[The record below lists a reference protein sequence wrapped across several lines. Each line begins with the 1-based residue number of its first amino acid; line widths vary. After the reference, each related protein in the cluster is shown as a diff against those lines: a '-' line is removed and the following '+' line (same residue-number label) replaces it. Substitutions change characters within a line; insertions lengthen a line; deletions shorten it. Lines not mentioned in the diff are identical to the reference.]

1 MSVKILRMK
10 MDTKILVIGANGQ
23 LGSVLTT
30 ELRKKYT
37 IENVIASDLKEDDNH
52 KGIFEVIDATDRN
65 RIQEVVERYGITQ
78 IYHLAAILS
87 AKGEETPL
95 TTWDIN
101 MKTLFNVLEVSRNNN
116 IDKVFFPSSIAVF
129 GEGAPLDNT
138 PDNAYLNPAT
148 VYGISKAAGENW
160 AQYYFLR
167 YGLDVRSIRYPGVI
181 GYQSL
186 PGGGTTDYAVD
197 VYHKA
202 VLKEEFNCFLKEDAM
217 LPMIFMDD
225 AIRATIE
232 LMEAPKESITV
243 RTSYNIAG
251 ISFSPEEVV
260 AEIRKLYPDFKVN
273 YKPDFRQ
280 EIASRW
286 PRSIDDASATK
297 DWGWQ
302 PEFNLK
308 DITEIMT
315 QKLQEKYKKGS
326 RNKEILMF

>member
-1 MSVKILRMK
+1 MCVKILRMK
-10 MDTKILVIGANGQ
+10 MDTKVLVIGANGQ
-23 LGSVLTT
+23 LGSVLTK

-37 IENVIASDLKEDDNH
+37 IENVVASDLKENDNQ
-52 KGIFEVIDATDRN
+52 KGIFEIIDATDRN
-65 RIQEVVERYGITQ
+65 RIQEIVERYNITQ

-95 TTWDIN
+95 ATWDIN

-129 GEGAPLDNT
+129 GEGAPLENT
-138 PDNAYLNPAT
+138 PDDAYLNPAT

-160 AQYYFLR
+160 AQYYFMR
-167 YGLDVRSIRYPGVI
+167 YGLDVRSIRYPGVV
-181 GYQSL
+181 GYQSM

-197 VYHKA
+197 IYHKA
-202 VLKEEFNCFLKEDAM
+202 VLKEEFNCFLKEDAT

-260 AEIRKLYPDFKVN
+260 TEIRKLYPDFKVN

-286 PRSIDDASATK
+286 PSSIDDASAIK

-308 DITEIMT
+308 AITEIMV
-315 QKLQEKYKKGS
+315 QKLQEKYKKGMP
-326 RNKEILMF
+326 NKEILTF